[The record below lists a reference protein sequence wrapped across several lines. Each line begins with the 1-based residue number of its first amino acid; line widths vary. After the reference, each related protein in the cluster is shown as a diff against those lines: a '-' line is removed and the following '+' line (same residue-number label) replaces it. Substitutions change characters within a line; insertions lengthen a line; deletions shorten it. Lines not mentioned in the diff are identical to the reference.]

1 MGLLPFECRDRG
13 LEFRWGLGCVSVVCC
28 VGSGLFDGLIARL
41 EESYR
46 VCVTVCVFVY
56 IYVYI

>member
-1 MGLLPFECRDRG
+1 M
-13 LEFRWGLGCVSVVCC
+13 SVVCC